1 MKDKVLM
8 KGNEALAE
16 AAIRGGCRYY
26 FGYPITPQNEVPA
39 YMSKRLPE
47 VGGVFI
53 QAESET
59 ASINMVYGACASGAR
74 AMTSSSS
81 PGISLMQEGISYIAG
96 SEVPAVIINVMRGGP
111 GLGNISPSQADYLQ
125 SVKGGGHGDYN
136 LIIFA
141 PSTVQELADYSY
153 DSFDVAF
160 KYRNPVMILA
170 DGVLGQ
176 ISEGVVL
183 PEFKEIKSAPEWAL
197 GKGKERNI
205 IRSLFL
211 NPEDRLTTHN
221 IHLQEKYR
229 QIEKDIQYFEEY
241 KCEDAEY
248 LIIAYGTTSRICKSA
263 IDNMRNRGIKIGL
276 FRPISLWPF
285 PYAKLKENA
294 ATKEVLFVVE
304 MAYNQLEQDV
314 RIGVEGAAPIER
326 LNKLG
331 GSVFNEE
338 EIIDVITNSITLKG
352 NKYVG

>member
-263 IDNMRNRGIKIGL
+263 IDNMRNTGIKIGL

-285 PYAKLKENA
+285 PYTKLKENA
-294 ATKEVLFVVE
+294 ATKETLFVVE

-338 EIIDVITNSITLKG
+338 EIIDFITNSITLKG